1 MCISSGQIW
10 VQHVLGVGVEN
21 LGFVRFNP
29 PGPQLVK
36 CSTALTFLIFFGS
49 IKTDYIEGLN
59 NFQSSMETF
68 IIIVALN
75 DS

>member
-1 MCISSGQIW
+1 MGSACSRCRCRERGQ
-10 VQHVLGVGVEN
+10 VY